1 MKYSTIFL
9 IFCFIVLIENQEEEK
24 KNIFEANKDLRFC
37 GAGLQKYNI
46 KISPIISKKHKLNP
60 SRKLSTV
67 YTPIRIILDTTYFE
81 YQANYLPLIKDKV
94 PALKEA
100 MKKAVKA
107 LSDFLE
113 VEDYGNDIFYGLL
126 TQDFFNYYKIYSW
139 NPIFNNNANI
149 PADLIILAKF
159 QEVDEF
165 PPGVLASAMP
175 IYLYELT
182 KRPIVGLLTV
192 SYSADFFAY
201 NNYQEYYSLV
211 FLHELTHAL
220 GFLES
225 MFPFFPQQNDLL
237 MKKVIRGVERTLI
250 KSPRV
255 VERARKY
262 FNCPTLE
269 GLELEEQGG
278 TGSEISH
285 WEQRILLGDY
295 MGAVIYQEEMVI
307 SEFTLALLEDSGW
320 YKPKYYTGGLFRFG
334 KNQGCE
340 FIYDECIENNQTK
353 FKNEFY
359 NIDEKWMQGCS
370 TGRQSRT
377 YKPFQQY
384 EYMNEKYK
392 RFSTSYGGYIYTA
405 DYCPINGMILYES
418 GNNYFYGN
426 CKYGSYNFGYYVNYI
441 NEDLSIETGH
451 PNSALPNIGE
461 KISDKSFC
469 IMANIVPKGKYKLY
483 NSVFHPMCY
492 PTYCSSKSLTIQI
505 NNLYIV
511 CPREGGNVEV
521 EGYDGFVNCPDY
533 NLICTGTVLC
543 NDIFDCIDK
552 KSLPKNESYVYNYTP
567 LTTLQVMELPD
578 VETKKGYELSND
590 GICKIGE
597 SSCKTSSGKGK
608 YLKQK
613 IIYFILLLIFI

>member
-1 MKYSTIFL
+1 MNYSTIFL
-9 IFCFIVLIENQEEEK
+9 IFCFIVLIENQEEEN

-107 LSDFLE
+107 LSDILE

-126 TQDFFNYYKIYSW
+126 TQEFFNYYKIYSW
-139 NPIFNNNANI
+139 NPIFNYNANI
-149 PADLIILAKF
+149 AADLIILAKF
-159 QEVDEF
+159 QEVNEF

-307 SEFTLALLEDSGW
+307 SEFTLALLEDSG
-320 YKPKYYTGGLFRFG
+320 
-334 KNQGCE
+334 
-340 FIYDECIENNQTK
+340 
-353 FKNEFY
+353 
-359 NIDEKWMQGCS
+359 
-370 TGRQSRT
+370 
-377 YKPFQQY
+377 
-384 EYMNEKYK
+384 
-392 RFSTSYGGYIYTA
+392 
-405 DYCPINGMILYES
+405 
-418 GNNYFYGN
+418 
-426 CKYGSYNFGYYVNYI
+426 
-441 NEDLSIETGH
+441 
-451 PNSALPNIGE
+451 
-461 KISDKSFC
+461 
-469 IMANIVPKGKYKLY
+469 
-483 NSVFHPMCY
+483 
-492 PTYCSSKSLTIQI
+492 
-505 NNLYIV
+505 
-511 CPREGGNVEV
+511 
-521 EGYDGFVNCPDY
+521 
-533 NLICTGTVLC
+533 
-543 NDIFDCIDK
+543 
-552 KSLPKNESYVYNYTP
+552 
-567 LTTLQVMELPD
+567 
-578 VETKKGYELSND
+578 
-590 GICKIGE
+590 
-597 SSCKTSSGKGK
+597 
-608 YLKQK
+608 
-613 IIYFILLLIFI
+613 